1 MAESVARPPL
11 TVMWCNLWRSGRV
24 DEGEALL
31 ASTEL
36 EGRGRNQVA
45 RRNARPT
52 TASSITF

>member
-1 MAESVARPPL
+1 MGMIGGR
-11 TVMWCNLWRSGRV
+11 RV

-31 ASTEL
+31 ASTEQ